1 MRNEQNLSLRSGF
14 NQFVNNARQWG
25 ICTGTNIANFYNRS
39 REIAHRKQPHRERG
53 TKFIEGANT
62 RLQTSTLTDA
72 DQRRAIDTWKR
83 KSRKFTDT
91 YNRGLEKADV
101 MHDVAFA

>member
-1 MRNEQNLSLRSGF
+1 MSLRSGF

-25 ICTGTNIANFYNRS
+25 IRSGANIANSYNKT
-39 REIAHRKQPHRERG
+39 REIAHRIQPHLERG

-72 DQRRAIDTWKR
+72 DQRRAIDTWTR
-83 KSRKFTDT
+83 KLRKFTDT